1 MNAHFSLN
9 ATTPSSNQRYDRVGS
24 TKVDPKRGGYFLFR
38 NSLQVAA
45 EAGIIT
51 PTAYI
56 IAGHIARKPSDYP
69 FTIGNL
75 VRNLTMS
82 RNTIRDAVRNLIQ
95 CGMAHEVFNSKGN
108 SIGFHLN
115 LNVEVILPE
124 TRGQNLT
131 PLACQDFDPTPVQPA
146 NPTPVQSADP
156 LYKNLPKERPA
167 SSLRSESGQTKTSA
181 TIATDRAGQVGF
193 AFSDD
198 QGIIPDQEIARIM
211 TELRK
216 LDIKGNPED
225 FELKRF
231 VTDRIEFLTSDR
243 VKNKLQRGGKETVQ
257 ANRNRIID
265 MCMKII
271 VKPEHRWSSKRVDP
285 VHQARAER
293 IKQQISD
300 LERKSQTYR
309 MQDGTEID
317 GQEYQRRLVELRNHQ
332 DDLIRSRMLKRPASI
347 DREEWRRKVEKAYS
361 LEATAAC
368 IYGDKA
374 GAYLEVT
381 EDRIGFRKQILVLR
395 QELSMM
401 R

>member
-1 MNAHFSLN
+1 MNAHVSLN
-9 ATTPSSNQRYDRVGS
+9 ATTPTSNQRYDRVGS
-24 TKVDPKRGGYFLFR
+24 TKVDPKKGGYFLIR
-38 NSLQVAA
+38 NSLAMAA
-45 EAGIIT
+45 ETGLIT
-51 PTAYI
+51 PTALI
-56 IAGHIARKPSDYP
+56 IAVHVARKPKDYV
-69 FTIGNL
+69 FTI
-75 VRNLTMS
+75 RNLERNLPMT
-82 RNTIRDAVRNLIQ
+82 RNTIRTAVRNLVDHQI
-95 CGMAHEVFNSKGN
+95 AHEVFNDVGH
-108 SIGFHLN
+108 SIGFHLD
-115 LNVEVILPE
+115 LDAEVILPE
-124 TRGQNLT
+124 TGQNLT
-131 PLACQDFDPTPVQPA
+131 PPGEVPDPTPVQSVD
-146 NPTPVQSADP
+146 PTPVQSVDP
-156 LYKNLPKERPA
+156 LYKNLPKEWPA
-167 SSLRSESGQTKTSA
+167 SSLRSESGLTKTSA
-181 TIATDRAGQVGF
+181 TIATDREGQVGF

-198 QGIIPDQEIARIM
+198 QGVIPDQEIARIM
-211 TELRK
+211 TDLRK

-243 VKNKLQRGGKETVQ
+243 VKNKLQRGGKETAQ

-271 VKPEHRWSSKRVDP
+271 SKPDHRWSSKRVDP

-332 DDLIRSRMLKRPASI
+332 DELIRSRMLRRPSGI

-368 IYGDKA
+368 IYGDRA
-374 GAYLEVT
+374 GAYLEVS
-381 EDRIGFRKQILVLR
+381 EDRLGFRKQIHALR
-395 QELSMM
+395 EELSTM

>member
-1 MNAHFSLN
+1 MNAHASVKS
-9 ATTPSSNQRYDRVGS
+9 TTPSFNQRYSSVGS
-24 TKVDPKRGGYFLFR
+24 TKVDPKKGGYFLIR
-38 NSLQVAA
+38 NSLAMAA
-45 EAGIIT
+45 ETGLIT
-51 PTAYI
+51 PTALI
-56 IAGHIARKPSDYP
+56 IAVHVARKPKDYV
-69 FTIGNL
+69 FTI
-75 VRNLTMS
+75 RNLERNLPMT
-82 RNTIRDAVRNLIQ
+82 RNTIRTAVRNLVDQKI
-95 CGMAHEVFNSKGN
+95 AHEVFNDRGH
-108 SIGFHLN
+108 SIGFHLD
-115 LNVEVILPE
+115 LDAEVILPE
-124 TRGQNLT
+124 TGQNLT
-131 PLACQDFDPTPVQPA
+131 PLNDADFDPTPVHFSDPD
-146 NPTPVQSADP
+146 PVQSVDP
-156 LYKNLPKERPA
+156 LYKNLPKEWPA
-167 SSLRSESGQTKTSA
+167 SSLRSESGLTKTSA

-198 QGIIPDQEIARIM
+198 QGVVPDQEITRIM
-211 TELRK
+211 AELRK

-243 VKNKLQRGGKETVQ
+243 VKNKLQRGDKQTSQ
-257 ANRNRIID
+257 ANRNRIVD

-271 VKPEHRWSSKRVDP
+271 SKPEHRWSSKRVDP

-332 DDLIRSRMLKRPASI
+332 DELIRSRMMRRPSNV

-381 EDRIGFRKQILVLR
+381 EDRIGFRKQIHELR
-395 QELSMM
+395 AELATM